1 MFAQR
6 SQLAKIGQ
14 RLGET
19 GMAYKSLLAGVA
31 FAALMLGAASA
42 WAGPSAFTT
51 APADKAAITVKAVGD
66 GKADDTDA
74 IQAAL
79 DAAGK
84 SAAGDIVWLPS
95 GRYRISHSLLIPA
108 AVRLFGVG
116 ATRPVLVLADHTPG
130 FDKGVIT
137 MVVFTGR
144 DYFSGGPVPV
154 PVPSALP
161 STPPVR
167 DANSATFY
175 SALSNVDFEIGKGNP
190 AAAGVRFRVAQ
201 HAFLSH
207 IDFHLGSGFAGIYQA
222 GNEAEDLHFYG
233 GRYGVV
239 SEKTS
244 PAWQFTLIDSSF
256 DGQREAAIREHE
268 VDLTLVNATISH
280 TPIGIDIDEGYSD
293 SLWGKDVRF
302 AHVSKAAVVI
312 SKEHS
317 PFTQIGFDNAVATDV
332 PVFAR
337 FRESGK
343 TVNAPG
349 AAYRVSAFNYGL
361 TLDGLGQMGHFAM
374 NLDAQALPRLPQPR
388 ARVIPALPG
397 VDQWA
402 NVLDL
407 GAKGDGV
414 TDDTAA
420 LQKAIDGHRVVYL
433 PMGHYLVTDTLHLRA
448 DTMLIGMHPSATQI
462 DLAEETPAYQGVGNA
477 KALVESARGGNA
489 IIDGIGLSTG
499 GINPRATALIWKAGE
514 GSLVEDVRIHGG
526 HGTVLPNGQRVDYSG
541 AQFRMDGQHPGIW
554 VTDGGGGTFVA
565 NWTPNTMAD
574 SGFYVSDTTTP
585 GHVYELSAEHHNRH
599 EIVLDGVENWE
610 FLAPQTE
617 QEVIDGLE
625 STSLEIRNSKHIL
638 IANYHTY
645 RVTRS
650 LKPAPT
656 AVKLFNVDDI
666 RFRNL
671 TTNAESGIA
680 TCDTKGCGTY
690 LRASKFP
697 YDNAITDFTHKLEV
711 REREFAVLDVSA
723 SPATPPAAPRP
734 AGLETAKV
742 EKLEDG
748 FYSISG
754 GAVDDKGNLYFVDH
768 HFQRIYR
775 WSQARGLEIVS
786 DAPLDPV
793 NLAVDKSG
801 HLMVLSSDGIDGT
814 VYSLDP
820 WVPTPQ
826 ITLIAATPTVPHPGA
841 VTALPGNVWDN
852 GEFKDQLD
860 PKTYRFTTLAQMFA
874 RDMAIAKPKEY
885 VSPDESLVL
894 PAFRVW
900 NQGPTNFQGWRF
912 SDTLDTYG
920 FVTARPGDRVTL
932 SNGSEARIYSGRLGE
947 GGSVTDL
954 QPLTDRGGESV
965 AVDAKGR
972 LFVANGQIFVY
983 DAGGKPLGQIDTPE
997 RPLQLLLSGDDL
1009 FILTHHSL
1017 YRLDV
1022 KGF

>member
-1 MFAQR
+1 MGF
-6 SQLAKIGQ
+6 
-14 RLGET
+14 
-19 GMAYKSLLAGVA
+19 KSLMATACV
-31 FAALMLGAASA
+31 AALALSASLA
-42 WAGPSAFTT
+42 HAGPSAFTT
-51 APADKAAITVKAVGD
+51 APADKAAITVKAIGD
-66 GKADDTDA
+66 GKADDTAA
-74 IQAAL
+74 IQSAL
-79 DAAGK
+79 DQAGK
-84 SAAGDIVWLPS
+84 SAAGGIVWLPS
-95 GRYRISHSLLIPA
+95 GRYRISHSLLIPL
-108 AVRLFGVG
+108 AVRLYGVG
-116 ATRPVLVLADHTPG
+116 ATRPVLLLADHTPG

-137 MVVFTGR
+137 MVVFTGG
-144 DYFSGGPVPV
+144 DQYAVGPVPV
-154 PVPSALP
+154 PVPSVLP
-161 STPPVR
+161 YSDKVR

-175 SALSNVDFEIGKGNP
+175 SAMSNIDFEMGQGNP

-233 GRYGVV
+233 GRYGIV

-244 PAWQFTLIDSSF
+244 PAWQFTLIDSTF

-268 VDLTLVNATISH
+268 VDLTLVNAQISH

-302 AHVSKAAVVI
+302 EHVSKAAVVI
-312 SKEHS
+312 SKEKS
-317 PFTQIGFDNAVATDV
+317 PFTQIGFENATASDV

-337 FRESGK
+337 FRESGS
-343 TVNAPG
+343 TMAGPG
-349 AAYRVSAFNYGL
+349 AAYHVTAFNYGL
-361 TLDGLGQMGHFAM
+361 TLNGLGQMGHFAVNSQM
-374 NLDAQALPRLPQPR
+374 QAVSSLPPR
-388 ARVIPALPG
+388 GRVIPVLPG

-402 NVLDL
+402 NAMDL
-407 GAKGDGV
+407 GAKGDGT

-420 LQKAIDGHRVVYL
+420 LQKAIDTHRVVYL
-433 PMGHYLVTDTLHLRA
+433 PMGHYMVTDTLHLRE
-448 DTMLIGMHPSATQI
+448 DTVLLGMHPSATQI

-477 KALVESARGGNA
+477 KALVESAKGGNA
-489 IIDGIGLSTG
+489 IIDGIGLATG

-526 HGTVLPNGQRVDYSG
+526 HGTVGPNGQRVDYSG

-554 VTDGGGGTFVA
+554 VTDGGGGTFIA

-574 SGFYVSDTTTP
+574 SGFYVSDTKTP

-638 IANYHTY
+638 FANYHTY

-697 YDNAITDFTHKLEV
+697 YDNSITDFTHKLEE

-723 SPATPPAAPRP
+723 NPATPPAAQRP

-754 GAVDDKGNLYFVDH
+754 AAADAKGNLYFVDH

-775 WSQARGLEIVS
+775 WSQPRGLEIVS
-786 DAPLDPV
+786 DAALDPV
-793 NLAVDKSG
+793 NVAVDKSG

-826 ITLIAATPTVPHPGA
+826 ITLIAATPATSHPGA
-841 VTALPGNVWDN
+841 VTALPGNVWNN

-860 PKTYRFTTLAQMFA
+860 PKTYTFTTLAQMFA
-874 RDMAIAKPKEY
+874 RDMAVAKPKEY
-885 VSPDESLVL
+885 VSPDGSLVL
-894 PAFRVW
+894 PAFRVY
-900 NQGPTNFQGWRF
+900 NQGPVNFQGWRF
-912 SDTLDTYG
+912 SDTLDAFG
-920 FVTARPGDRVTL
+920 FVTAKSGDRVTI
-932 SNGSEARIYSGRLGE
+932 SNGSEARIYSGTVGE
-947 GGSVTDL
+947 GGAVTDL
-954 QPLTDRGGESV
+954 KPLTDRGGESV

-983 DAGGKPLGQIDTPE
+983 DASGAPLGRVDVPE
-997 RPLQLLLSGDDL
+997 RPLQLVLSGQTL

-1017 YRLDV
+1017 YSLDV

>member
-1 MFAQR
+1 MNF
-6 SQLAKIGQ
+6 
-14 RLGET
+14 
-19 GMAYKSLLAGVA
+19 KSLMASVG
-31 FAALMLGAASA
+31 FAALALGTSSA
-42 WAGPSAFTT
+42 WAGPSVYATK
-51 APADKAAITVKAVGD
+51 PADTAAITVKAVGD
-66 GKADDTDA
+66 GKADDTAA
-74 IQAAL
+74 IQSAL
-79 DAAGK
+79 DQAGK
-84 SAAGDIVWLPS
+84 SAAGGIVWLPS
-95 GRYRISHSLLIPA
+95 GRYRISHSLLIPL
-108 AVRLFGVG
+108 AVRLYGVG
-116 ATRPVLVLADHTPG
+116 ATRPVLVLADRTPG

-137 MVVFTGR
+137 MVVFTGG
-144 DYFSGGPVPV
+144 DQYEIGPVPV

-161 STPPVR
+161 YSDKVR

-175 SALSNVDFEIGKGNP
+175 SAMSNVDFEIGQGNP

-207 IDFHLGSGFAGIYQA
+207 MDFHLGSGFAGIYQA

-233 GRYGVV
+233 GRYGIV

-244 PAWQFTLIDSSF
+244 PAWQFTLIDSTF
-256 DGQREAAIREHE
+256 DGQSEAAIREHE
-268 VDLTLVNATISH
+268 VDLTLVNARISH
-280 TPIGIDIDEGYSD
+280 TPVGIDIDEGYSD

-302 AHVSKAAVVI
+302 EHIAKAAVVI
-312 SKEHS
+312 SKEKS
-317 PFTQIGFDNAVATDV
+317 PFTQIGFDNALASDV

-343 TVNAPG
+343 TVAAPG
-349 AAYRVSAFNYGL
+349 ANYRVTAFNYGL
-361 TLDGLGQMGHFAM
+361 TLDGLGQMGHFATNSQM
-374 NLDAQALPRLPQPR
+374 QALASLPQPR
-388 ARVIPALPG
+388 AHVIPALPG

-420 LQKAIDGHRVVYL
+420 LQKAIDSHRVVYL
-433 PMGHYLVTDTLHLRA
+433 PMGHYMVTDTLHLRD
-448 DTMLIGMHPSATQI
+448 DTVLIGLHPSATQI

-477 KALVESARGGNA
+477 KALVESAKGGNA

-499 GINPRATALIWKAGE
+499 GINPRATALLWKAGE

-526 HGTVLPNGQRVDYSG
+526 HGTVLPNGKRVDYSG

-554 VTDGGGGTFVA
+554 VTDGGGGTFIA

-574 SGFYVSDTTTP
+574 SGFYVSDTKTP

-638 IANYHTY
+638 FANYHTY

-711 REREFAVLDVSA
+711 RERAFAVLDVSA
-723 SPATPPAAPRP
+723 NPAPPPAEPRP

-742 EKLEDG
+742 EKREDG

-754 GAVDDKGNLYFVDH
+754 AAADDKGNLYFVDH

-775 WSQARGLEIVS
+775 WSQSRGLEIVS
-786 DAPLDPV
+786 DAALDPV

-820 WVPTPQ
+820 WVATPQ
-826 ITLIAATPTVPHPGA
+826 IMLIPATPVAPHPGA
-841 VTALPGNVWDN
+841 VTALPGNFWNN

-860 PKTYRFTTLAQMFA
+860 PKTYTFTTLAQMFA
-874 RDMAIAKPKEY
+874 RDMAVPKTREY
-885 VSPDESLVL
+885 VSPDGSLVL
-894 PAFRVW
+894 PAFRVY

-920 FVTARPGDRVTL
+920 FVTAKPGDRVTV
-932 SNGSEARIYSGRLGE
+932 SNGSEARIYSGKVGE
-947 GGSVTDL
+947 GGAVTDL
-954 QPLTDRGGESV
+954 KPLTDRGGESV
-965 AVDAKGR
+965 ATDAKGR

-983 DAGGKPLGQIDTPE
+983 DASGQPLGRVDVPE
-997 RPLQLLLSGDDL
+997 RPLQLVLSGQTL

-1017 YRLDV
+1017 YSLDV